1 MLALR
6 SLHVISISGWDILRA
21 VTFTHDYPFHL
32 VGAYDAWWLGHT
44 WSLSV
49 EEQFYLLWP
58 TLFALLPRKKSLVLA
73 GAIAFSGP
81 LLRLASYYLLPAL
94 RSHEAFMFH
103 TRIDALMMG
112 CFAAY
117 LLDSPAWRERIQK
130 IPAGPV
136 LLASSIF
143 VLAVVPYALG
153 CFSPHSLARNVVILV
168 MPTLSAIAIASA
180 ILTLV
185 AGKAGIVH
193 TLFNLPAVA
202 HIGKLSYSLYIWQQL
217 FLSPGSVVSPL
228 SLAWR
233 VLAIYGVS
241 LCSFNLV
248 EMPFLKLRKKFRR
261 VPE

>member
-1 MLALR
+1 M
-6 SLHVISISGWDILRA
+6 
-21 VTFTHDYPFHL
+21 
-32 VGAYDAWWLGHT
+32 GAYDAWWLGHT

-81 LLRLASYYLLPAL
+81 LLLLASYYLLPAL

-217 FLSPGSVVSPL
+217 FLSPGSVVSPCL
-228 SLAWR
+228 WR
-233 VLAIYGVS
+233 GACWPS
-241 LCSFNLV
+241 TECLCAPSI
-248 EMPFLKLRKKFRR
+248 
-261 VPE
+261 